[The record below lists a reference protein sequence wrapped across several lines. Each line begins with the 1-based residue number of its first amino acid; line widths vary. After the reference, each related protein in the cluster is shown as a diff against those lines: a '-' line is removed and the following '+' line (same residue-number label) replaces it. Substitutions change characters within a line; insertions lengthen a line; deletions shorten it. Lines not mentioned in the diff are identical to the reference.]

1 MSDHKD
7 SNVKDSSHKDEST
20 QQVVH
25 NGIHSADSPS
35 SEFTISAQGD
45 PEVQGQQIRQL
56 QQDLE
61 KSKQDFLYLRAEFDT
76 YKRNSLKENFELR
89 KYGAEKFVADLL
101 SVIDNFERALETQ
114 TTSENWPQFVKGIE
128 MTAGELRS
136 LLVKHGVQEL
146 PCLGKAFD
154 PQTQEALGQ
163 EPSTLDSGK
172 VTRVF
177 RKPYKM
183 HEKTIRTG
191 QVIVSSGVPNEGSV

>member
-7 SNVKDSSHKDEST
+7 SSKKFEST
-20 QQVVH
+20 QKEAQ
-25 NGIHSADSPS
+25 NGLHSAESLGP
-35 SEFTISAQGD
+35 EFTVSGQGE
-45 PEVQGQQIRQL
+45 PEIEASQVQQL
-56 QQDLE
+56 KQELE
-61 KSKQDFLYLRAEFDT
+61 KAKQDFLYLRAEFDT

-114 TTSENWPQFVKGIE
+114 TTSENWPQFVKGVE

-146 PCLGKAFD
+146 PCLGQAFD

-163 EPSTLDSGK
+163 EPSSLESGK

-191 QVIVSSGVPNEGSV
+191 QVIVSSGARNGDSV